1 MKKILFLTA
10 TRAEFG
16 KMKTLMKE
24 IENHEKFE
32 LFVFVTGMH
41 MLRKYGYTF
50 LEIKAMKFKNLYAK
64 HNQFFTNNMTLT
76 LSKTIKIFRNYAE
89 KIKPDLIVIH
99 GDRLEALAGAI
110 VGAFLNIKVAHIEGG
125 EISGTIDESIRHA
138 ITKFSHIHLVSNEE
152 AKKRIIQLGEK
163 SEFIHIIG
171 SPDIDVM
178 LSNDLP
184 DIKKVKQHYEIPFND
199 YAIMSY
205 HPVVS
210 EIDRLEGEI
219 KTIVDSL
226 IESNK
231 NYVVI
236 WPNNDTGTEIIQ
248 KEYERFK
255 NNSKFRVFP
264 SIRFEMYLTLLRN
277 TKFMI
282 GNSSA
287 GIRETCI
294 YNIPSIDIGS
304 RQSGRYN
311 SKLLKN
317 IFHVDANKSEIMKTI
332 QYIDSYKKIT
342 KTEVFGDGKSTE
354 KFLKVINEENFW
366 NIPTQ
371 KKFVDLEG

>member
-163 SEFIHIIG
+163 SEYIHIIG

>member
-99 GDRLEALAGAI
+99 GDRLEALAGAL

-210 EIDRLEGEI
+210 EIDQLEEEI

-248 KEYERFK
+248 KEYERLK

-264 SIRFEMYLTLLRN
+264 SIRFEMYLTLLKN
-277 TKFMI
+277 AKFMI

-342 KTEVFGDGKSTE
+342 KAEVFGDGKSTE